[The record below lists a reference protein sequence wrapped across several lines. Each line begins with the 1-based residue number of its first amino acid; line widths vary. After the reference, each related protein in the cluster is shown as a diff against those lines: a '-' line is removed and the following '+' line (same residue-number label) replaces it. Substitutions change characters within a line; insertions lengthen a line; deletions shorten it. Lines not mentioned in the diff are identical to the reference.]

1 MLDRK
6 KAEERKMEKITLDSR
21 IYFDQGNLAV
31 CLAVENL
38 KRDMSRVLCP
48 GEDQMTG
55 GGVNGTPIR
64 LVNAELPP
72 EMWELELKKGELL
85 LKAGSPLGFVYG
97 IYEISRSFLGVQP
110 FWFWNDQAFET
121 KSFAEIPDGFSKY
134 SMHMTRMRHPLE
146 DAETLEEVMKK

>member
-1 MLDRK
+1 
-6 KAEERKMEKITLDSR
+6 MEKITLDSR

-48 GEDQMTG
+48 GEDQMMR

-72 EMWELELKKGELL
+72 EMWELELKKGGVFF
-85 LKAGSPLGFVYG
+85 LKAGSPLGFCIRY
-97 IYEISRSFLGVQP
+97 L
-110 FWFWNDQAFET
+110 
-121 KSFAEIPDGFSKY
+121 
-134 SMHMTRMRHPLE
+134 
-146 DAETLEEVMKK
+146 